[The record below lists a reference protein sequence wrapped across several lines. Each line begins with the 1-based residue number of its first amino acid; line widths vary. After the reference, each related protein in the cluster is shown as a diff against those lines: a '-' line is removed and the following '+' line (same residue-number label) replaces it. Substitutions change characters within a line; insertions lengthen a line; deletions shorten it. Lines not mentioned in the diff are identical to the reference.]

1 MNNEELKSN
10 LLSSRHWLRLIF
22 MLLFAA
28 LLQIAGIVM
37 WVLVILQFLF
47 SLISG
52 QDNRNLRQLGSSLS
66 RYIYQTLKFLT
77 YNSEEKPFPFS
88 DWPSSAETNTAEA
101 NAVEESVIVTETS
114 VAPTVIVT
122 PTGETPNKEDPRTQD
137 KG

>member
-88 DWPSSAETNTAEA
+88 DWPSSAETNTADD
-101 NAVEESVIVTETS
+101 SVIVTEAS

>member
-10 LLSSRHWLRLIF
+10 LLSSRHWLRLVF

-52 QDNRNLRQLGSSLS
+52 QDNRNLRELGSSLS

-101 NAVEESVIVTETS
+101 NTAGESVIVTETS
-114 VAPTVIVT
+114 LSPTVIVT
-122 PTGETPNKEDPRTQD
+122 PTGDTSNKEDPRTQD

>member
-37 WVLVILQFLF
+37 WMLVILQFLF

-88 DWPSSAETNTAEA
+88 DWPSSAETSTAEA
-101 NAVEESVIVTETS
+101 NTVGESVIVTETS
-114 VAPTVIVT
+114 VSPTVIVT
-122 PTGETPNKEDPRTQD
+122 PTGDTSNKEDPRTQD

>member
-88 DWPSSAETNTAEA
+88 DWPSSAETSTADD
-101 NAVEESVIVTETS
+101 SVIVTEAS